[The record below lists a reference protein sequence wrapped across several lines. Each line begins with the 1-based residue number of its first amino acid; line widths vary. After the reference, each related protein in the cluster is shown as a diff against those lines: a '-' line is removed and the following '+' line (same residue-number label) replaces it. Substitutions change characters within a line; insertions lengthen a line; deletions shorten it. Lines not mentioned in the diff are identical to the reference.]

1 MALRLVSVRKTEGE
15 GIGSP
20 VEVPERTLVRSAQ
33 AGDMDAFAALVE
45 RRTPGLV
52 AFLRRMLGDAE
63 DARDVAQLTFVKVW
77 QNLEKYD
84 SAWAFSTWLYRIAGN
99 LAIDALRTRG
109 SRTRTEVETFRLVRG
124 GQDDGGAHA
133 SLARDEVRHVFET
146 CSTVLSEK
154 QKLVFVLREF
164 EERENADIAEIL
176 SCRESTV
183 RNHLFQARRLLRDE
197 IGRRFPEY
205 VPGGSALASHR
216 ERSQGEERW
225 KEERRKEERR
235 KEER

>member
-1 MALRLVSVRKTEGE
+1 MALRLVSVQRTQEEGS
-15 GIGSP
+15 GSP
-20 VEVPERTLVRSAQ
+20 EEVPERTLVRSAQ
-33 AGDMDAFAALVE
+33 AGDMDAFTALVE

-109 SRTRTEVETFRLVRG
+109 SRSRTEVETFRLVRG
-124 GQDDGGAHA
+124 GQDDGAHA
-133 SLARDEVRHVFET
+133 SLARDEVRRVFES
-146 CSTVLSEK
+146 CATVLSEK

-164 EERENADIAEIL
+164 EERENSEIAEIL

-205 VPGGSALASHR
+205 GPGGSAFAGER
-216 ERSQGEERW
+216 EGNRP
-225 KEERRKEERR
+225 
-235 KEER
+235 

>member
-1 MALRLVSVRKTEGE
+1 MALRLVSAQRTEGE
-15 GIGSP
+15 GSGSP
-20 VEVPERTLVRSAQ
+20 VETERTLVLKAR
-33 AGDMDAFAALVE
+33 AGDMDAFEALVE

-77 QNLEKYD
+77 QNLGKYD
-84 SAWAFSTWLYRIAGN
+84 ATWAFSTWLYRIAGN

-109 SRTRTEVETFRLVRG
+109 SRSRTEGETFRLVRG

-133 SLARDEVRHVFET
+133 ALARDEVRRVFEA

-154 QKLVFVLREF
+154 QKLAFVLREF
-164 EERENADIAEIL
+164 EERESAEIARIL

-183 RNHLFQARRLLRDE
+183 RNHLFQARRLLREE
-197 IGRRFPEY
+197 ITRRFPEY
-205 VPGGSALASHR
+205 VPGGAARGAER
-216 ERSQGEERW
+216 EGPPS
-225 KEERRKEERR
+225 
-235 KEER
+235 

>member
-1 MALRLVSVRKTEGE
+1 MPETVKEPEVALRLVSAQRTGE
-15 GIGSP
+15 ERSDP
-20 VEVPERTLVRSAQ
+20 SEDAPERTLVRNARS
-33 AGDMDAFAALVE
+33 GDMDAFAALVE

-52 AFLRRMLGDAE
+52 VFLRRMLGDVE

-77 QNLEKYD
+77 QNLDKYD
-84 SAWAFSTWLYRIAGN
+84 PAWAFSTWLYRIAGN
-99 LAIDALRTRG
+99 LAIDALRSRG
-109 SRTRTEVETFRLVRG
+109 SRSRTETESFRLVRG
-124 GQDDGGAHA
+124 GPDEGGAHA
-133 SLARDEVRHVFET
+133 ALARDEVRRVFEA

-164 EERENADIAEIL
+164 EERENGEIAEIL

-205 VPGGSALASHR
+205 VPRKSALPS
-216 ERSQGEERW
+216 ESEGE
-225 KEERRKEERR
+225 
-235 KEER
+235 